1 MVNYEIEV
9 YYVNTHCTKEPEN
22 VYAKIKIMV
31 DPAWSIDMVRT
42 VALKELSK
50 KTYVHT
56 IDIVKVSAYE
66 EAVGG
71 DELLSPATYARFD
84 LSPVFDDFGEYN
96 LKEIKIVP
104 HK

>member
-9 YYVNTHCTKEPEN
+9 YYVNAHCTHEPEKT
-22 VYAKIKIMV
+22 YAKIEMVV

-50 KTYVHT
+50 RTYIHT
-56 IDIVKVSAYE
+56 IDTVKVSAHE
-66 EAVGG
+66 IAEGKG
-71 DELLSPATYARFD
+71 LLCPASYARFD
-84 LSPVFDDFGEYN
+84 LSPVFDDFGECS

-104 HK
+104 QK